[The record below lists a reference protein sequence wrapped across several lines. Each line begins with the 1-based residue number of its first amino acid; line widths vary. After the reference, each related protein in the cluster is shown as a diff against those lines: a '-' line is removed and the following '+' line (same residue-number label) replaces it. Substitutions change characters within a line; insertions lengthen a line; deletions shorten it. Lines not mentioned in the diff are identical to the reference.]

1 MSLMTQLTKSTKP
14 TKSTKLRPMWTLV
27 GGMQSRRR
35 DRVSNDHRRAQ
46 AKLARALISRDEVLL
61 TNIEALWP
69 LVIRFSMHD
78 KISQYGS
85 MHPVIG
91 ASSSTPSPNETIR
104 YSMSREFPLFGPYGV
119 NTAKSL
125 FHGVPDEPAP
135 VVYSAEQ
142 AYSKRRCVPTMMN
155 EDDVMSDDDGQMKKK
170 QKKSNNNDNT
180 DR

>member
-1 MSLMTQLTKSTKP
+1 
-14 TKSTKLRPMWTLV
+14 MWTLV
-27 GGMQSRRR
+27 GGMQSRRQ

-46 AKLARALISRDEVLL
+46 AKLARALISPDEVLL

-119 NTAKSL
+119 NTTKSL
-125 FHGVPDEPAP
+125 FHTALECA
-135 VVYSAEQ
+135 ARWC
-142 AYSKRRCVPTMMN
+142 A
-155 EDDVMSDDDGQMKKK
+155 
-170 QKKSNNNDNT
+170 
-180 DR
+180 

>member
-1 MSLMTQLTKSTKP
+1 
-14 TKSTKLRPMWTLV
+14 MWTLV
-27 GGMQSRRR
+27 GGMQSRRQ

-104 YSMSREFPLFGPYGV
+104 YMSREFPLFGSVCSIMRMLCNARMRMYAPQRMQQYVYGCALIHSYALEC
-119 NTAKSL
+119 NL
-125 FHGVPDEPAP
+125 G
-135 VVYSAEQ
+135 
-142 AYSKRRCVPTMMN
+142 
-155 EDDVMSDDDGQMKKK
+155 KKLHVFG
-170 QKKSNNNDNT
+170 
-180 DR
+180 